1 MAPVG
6 FSHLAFVLIVSMCV
20 LVSLC
25 ALSLGWLSS
34 VSIEDY
40 RDLEGV
46 FPTSLIFL
54 QVLVIDTASR
64 N

>member
-1 MAPVG
+1 MAPEG